1 MKLPSVVMH
10 YIRGRNTLN
19 PNNPF
24 LSVFIYMCVFI
35 IFVIMSYSDSLENVL
50 EQIETAES
58 NLNKNLIGIFKISNL
73 KRYKCK
79 ISEKLY
85 QSYVMFA
92 DFLQSRK

>member
-1 MKLPSVVMH
+1 
-10 YIRGRNTLN
+10 
-19 PNNPF
+19 
-24 LSVFIYMCVFI
+24 
-35 IFVIMSYSDSLENVL
+35 MSYSHSLENVL